1 MIKRLAT
8 LVAPLLLMLLAS
20 PAMAF
25 AASSDEEDF
34 KPVEEFI
41 VEPWF
46 DLEIGPLNIG
56 ISKAVVYLWLA
67 ALIAVILTLWIV
79 RGGLRVQP
87 KRTQTVVETFYTF
100 AETNIGKATLPK
112 GAYTRWFPYV
122 ATLFIF
128 IWIINIISFIPLP
141 LDTHNTSIAG
151 LPGFTIYA
159 ATSNISVT
167 LTLTLCTIFISHF
180 EGVRANGVRK
190 YFASWVPPS
199 PPALKPFLVVLEVLS
214 QFLRIIS
221 LSVRLFA
228 NMLAGHLLIIM
239 CIGFVILLSNW
250 YIFPL
255 TITAATF
262 FYVFEFGLVAS
273 LQAYIFAMLSGIY
286 IGTAIEPQ
294 H

>member
-112 GAYTRWFPYV
+112 SAYSRWFPYV

-141 LDTHNTSIAG
+141 LDTHNTSIGG

-180 EGVRANGVRK
+180 EGVRANGVGP
-190 YFASWVPPS
+190 YFKSWVPPS
-199 PPALKPFLVVLEVLS
+199 PPALKPFLIVLEVLS
-214 QFLRIIS
+214 QFLRIVS

-286 IGTAIEPQ
+286 IGSAIEPQ

>member
-1 MIKRLAT
+1 VIKRLAT

-46 DLEIGPLNIG
+46 DLEIGPLNLG

-87 KRTQTVVETFYTF
+87 KRTQAVVETMYTF

-141 LDTHNTSIAG
+141 LDTHNTSIGG

-180 EGVRANGVRK
+180 EGIRANGTRK
-190 YFASWVPPS
+190 YFASWVPPC
-199 PPALKPFLVVLEVLS
+199 PPALKPFLIVLEVLS

-262 FYVFEFGLVAS
+262 FYIFEFGLVAS